1 MTTNEASAIVASLK
15 LMKSHTVEEVS
26 EAIGVWFRWYKATD
40 WNYRHYANM
49 IIVFTERCDSEI
61 AALELIR
68 SHDVTES
75 SIKNALRLVKV
86 YDDYVKSGPA
96 SIDWFESLDWKRI
109 NLINRATARHDRWTL
124 RREPIFD
131 GSPSAWLRIEE
142 LGAARSKL

>member
-1 MTTNEASAIVASLK
+1 MTTNEAYAILASLK
-15 LMKSHTVEEVS
+15 LMKSRTVEEVS
-26 EAIGVWFRWYKATD
+26 EAIEVGFRWYNATD
-40 WNYRHYANM
+40 WNYRHYANL
-49 IIVFTERCDSEI
+49 IIVLTAKCESEK
-61 AALELIR
+61 AALDLMR
-68 SHDVTES
+68 KGGCSES

-142 LGAARSKL
+142 LGAERSKL